1 MIWFS
6 ADWHFGHDGILLHQ
20 PTRMNAFEC
29 VEEMDTRLIDSINSV
44 VQPEDE
50 LYFLGDFGW
59 KASKYGH
66 YRQRLNMRKLH
77 VCQGN
82 HDSNSLRA
90 HVTSMRDMDCRKFAG
105 HKIHLCHYPLLSWRA
120 SYHGSI
126 HLYGHSHGM
135 YEKSLDEMFPGR
147 RAMDVGID
155 AEFHRTGNW
164 LPVSLDAVIEKLI
177 GEEKPDSYVMF
188 PGTTALDLQLALRRE

>member
-6 ADWHFGHDGILLHQ
+6 SDWHFGHTNILLHQ
-20 PTRMNAFEC
+20 PDRLTAFGGIK
-29 VEEMDTRLIDSINSV
+29 EMDDKLIEQINSV
-44 VQPEDE
+44 VFPEDE
-50 LYFLGDFGW
+50 LFFLGDFAW

-66 YRQRLNMRKLH
+66 YRQRLNVRKLYA
-77 VCQGN
+77 CQGN

-90 HVTSMRDMDCRKFAG
+90 HVTGMWDMICRKFAG

-120 SYHGSI
+120 LHHGSI

-135 YEKSLDEMFPGR
+135 YERCLDEMFPGR

-155 AEFHRTGNW
+155 AEFQRTGNW
-164 LPVSLDAVIEKLI
+164 LPVSLDEVIERLVNNK
-177 GEEKPDSYVMF
+177 GEKI
-188 PGTTALDLQLALRRE
+188 

>member
-6 ADWHFGHDGILLHQ
+6 SDWHFGHTNILLHQ
-20 PTRMNAFEC
+20 PARSRAFGC
-29 VEEMDTRLIDSINSV
+29 VEEMDARLIDQINSV

-50 LYFLGDFGW
+50 IYFLGDFAW

-66 YRQRLNMRKLH
+66 YRQRLNVRRLY

-82 HDSNSLRA
+82 HDSNSLRT
-90 HVTSMRDMDCRKFAG
+90 HVTSMRDMICRKFAG

-120 SYHGSI
+120 LYHGSL

-135 YEKSLDEMFPGR
+135 YEKSLDQMFPGR

-155 AEFHRTGNW
+155 AVFQRTGAW
-164 LPVSLDAVIEKLI
+164 LPISLDEVIESLA
-177 GEEKPDSYVMF
+177 GDREPDSDPRF
-188 PGTTALDLQLALRRE
+188 PQTTGLDLALALGE